1 MCACN
6 TFVRVLRPFS
16 IQLKFLR
23 GQKIMP
29 DFRTEHAQSWHLK
42 NRSEKDEKKVENFQF
57 PWRILEKKIINQ
69 KNGSQQCENSFP
81 STQWG

>member
-6 TFVRVLRPFS
+6 TFVRVLRSFS

-42 NRSEKDEKKVENFQF
+42 NRSEKDEKKSGEFSISLADS
-57 PWRILEKKIINQ
+57 REKDYQPEK
-69 KNGSQQCENSFP
+69 
-81 STQWG
+81 W